1 MNQKDPAKV
10 GLLFSKAGITSKLES
25 SQLYGALFAID
36 QINERGGLDGREL
49 TPVHYDPESE
59 PVRYKILL
67 EKLITEDRVNVI
79 FGGYTSTSRK
89 AMLRVAEKHN
99 KLLFYPQQY
108 EGFEF
113 SDNIIYTGA
122 APNQNSV
129 QLADFMTSKFGA
141 RIYMVGSR
149 YIYPYESNRT
159 MQELVLQH
167 PSGAVIG
174 ERYLDLQATQEQFD
188 EVVKDIR
195 NKKPD
200 FIFCTVIGHTVP
212 FFYRAYA
219 QAGLDPETMPICSL
233 NTSEAEIAMMGA
245 ETGRG
250 HFTSSPYFQS
260 IDSPENS
267 SVLKQF
273 FQSRYGQLTVPNM
286 NWEAAYFAMH
296 FYANAFRAAGGDE
309 IARILPH
316 ILGAEYLAPQG
327 RVRIDPVNH
336 HTGLYPRI
344 GRADSN
350 GQFTIVRESRDIV
363 NPDPYMLNHTL
374 GDWTTKLTAVGI

>member
-1 MNQKDPAKV
+1 MNQKDPVKI
-10 GLLFSKAGITSKLES
+10 GLLFSRTGITSEQES

-36 QINERGGLDGREL
+36 EINAQGGLDGREL
-49 TPVHYDPESE
+49 VPVNYDPESE
-59 PVRYKILL
+59 SLRYKLLL
-67 EKLITEDRVNVI
+67 EKLITADRVNVI

-89 AMLRVAEKHN
+89 AMLPVVEKHN

-129 QLADFMTSKFGA
+129 QLADFMTSNFGA
-141 RIYMVGSR
+141 RVYMAGSR
-149 YIYPYESNRT
+149 YIYPYESNRI
-159 MQELVLQH
+159 MQELVRQH
-167 PSGAVIG
+167 PGGAVVG
-174 ERYLDLQATQEQFD
+174 ERYLHLHATQEQFD
-188 EVVKDIR
+188 EVVQDIKT
-195 NKKPD
+195 KKPD

-212 FFYRAYA
+212 LFYRAYA

-233 NTSEAEIAMMGA
+233 NTSEVEIAMMGA
-245 ETGRG
+245 DIGRG

-260 IDSPENS
+260 IDSAENRN
-267 SVLKQF
+267 VLQQF
-273 FQSRYGQLTVPNM
+273 FRSRYGELTTPNM

-296 FYANAFRAAGGDE
+296 LYAQAFCAAGGDE
-309 IARILPH
+309 IASILPH
-316 ILGAEYLAPQG
+316 LFGTEFLAPQG

-336 HTGLYPRI
+336 HACLYPRI

-350 GQFTIVRESRDIV
+350 GQFTIVRESRHIV

-374 GDWTTKLTAVGI
+374 GNWQTTLTALGS

>member
-1 MNQKDPAKV
+1 MNQKDPVKV
-10 GLLFSKAGITSKLES
+10 GLLFSKTGITSRLES
-25 SQLYGALFAID
+25 SQLYGALFAIEE
-36 QINERGGLDGREL
+36 INERGGLHGREL

-59 PVRYKILL
+59 PLRYKVLL

-141 RIYMVGSR
+141 RVYMVGSR

-167 PSGAVIG
+167 PGGAVVG

-188 EVVKDIR
+188 DVVKDIK

-200 FIFCTVIGHTVP
+200 FIFSTVIGHTVP

-260 IDSPENS
+260 IDSPENRA
-267 SVLKQF
+267 VLRRF
-273 FQSRYGQLTVPNM
+273 FQSRYGDLTVPSM

-296 FYANAFRAAGGDE
+296 FYAHAFRAVGSDE
-309 IARILPH
+309 VATILPC

-336 HTGLYPRI
+336 HAGLYPRI

-350 GQFTIVRESRDIV
+350 GQFTIVRESRDRV